1 MNQIQA
7 IDLREKKRIDLGAEA
22 PLPSPL
28 SLYIDTVSTCNLQC
42 NFCPT
47 GDKDLRQLRPN
58 GIMSLDIVRKL
69 IGDLIL
75 ADIRLKRISLYKD
88 GEPLINKYLPE
99 MVSLLKQS
107 GRVEQLWLKTNGIL
121 LTPDLSERLVAAG
134 LDFIGVSVNHV
145 TPEGYQKITKTK
157 VNYQRLIDNVKA
169 LYEQRGAC
177 KVYVKIADSGLA
189 EYEKKKFYADF
200 GAIADAVS
208 VEGLHGWSDSDSHD
222 WTLGTNA
229 PTFEGYKPTQKIA
242 CPLPF
247 FMMAINWNGTVS
259 ICNEDWAHKTV
270 VGDIKTQTLREIW
283 EGDKMR
289 EFRVM
294 HLKGQRGDNQMCRSC
309 SYMETLP
316 DNLDDS
322 RIQILGRIIN
332 ASRG

>member
-1 MNQIQA
+1 LNKIQA
-7 IDLREKKRIDLGAEA
+7 IDLREKNRINLSDCA
-22 PLPSPL
+22 PLESPL
-28 SLYIDTVSTCNLQC
+28 SIYCDVSALCNLQC
-42 NFCPT
+42 AFCPT
-47 GDKDLRQLRPN
+47 GDKELRQLRPN
-58 GIMSLDIVRKL
+58 GIMSLDTVKKL
-69 IGDLIL
+69 IADLQEWGIT
-75 ADIRLKRISLYKD
+75 LKRISLYKD
-88 GEPLINKYLPE
+88 GESTLNKDLPE

-121 LTPDLSERLVAAG
+121 LTPDLSARLVAAG
-134 LDFIGVSVNHV
+134 LDFIGVSINHV

-157 VNYQRLIDNVKA
+157 VNYQRLIDNIKA

-177 KVYVKIADSGLA
+177 KVYVKIADSGLT

-200 GAIADAVS
+200 GPIADAIS

-229 PTFEGYKPTQKIA
+229 STFEGYKPTQKIA

-247 FMMAINWNGTVS
+247 FMMAVNWNGTVS
-259 ICNEDWAHKTV
+259 ICNEDWAHKTI
-270 VGDIKTQTLREIW
+270 VGDIKTQTLREVW

-294 HLKGQRGDNQMCRSC
+294 HLKGQRCDNQMCRSC

-316 DNLDDS
+316 DQIDS
-322 RIQILGRIIN
+322 SRYEILKRLN
-332 ASRG
+332 ESR